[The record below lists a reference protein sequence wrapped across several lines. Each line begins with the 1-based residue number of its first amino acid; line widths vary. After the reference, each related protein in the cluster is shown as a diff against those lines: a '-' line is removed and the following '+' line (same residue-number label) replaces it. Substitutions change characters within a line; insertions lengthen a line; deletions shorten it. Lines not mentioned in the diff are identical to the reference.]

1 MIVQKRFFTA
11 IFLSSTP
18 LEIMPLCFAGALIL
32 MIIPAEVIAPLGSE
46 SRYSGTGISNGVYFF
61 GYLGWVT
68 PSVGFPK
75 DVVSRPD
82 RG

>member
-1 MIVQKRFFTA
+1 MMS
-11 IFLSSTP
+11 LSP
-18 LEIMPLCFAGALIL
+18 AGLNFI
-32 MIIPAEVIAPLGSE
+32 IIPARGECP
-46 SRYSGTGISNGVYFF
+46 TGISNGVYFF

-75 DVVSRPD
+75 DLVSRRD

>member
-1 MIVQKRFFTA
+1 MVAQKGFIA
-11 IFLSSTP
+11 IFLSFTP
-18 LEIMPLCFAGALIL
+18 SEIMPLCSTVGLSFI
-32 MIIPAEVIAPLGSE
+32 IIPAGGECPD
-46 SRYSGTGISNGVYFF
+46 GISNGVYFF

-75 DVVSRPD
+75 DIVSRRD